1 VAVKVL
7 EKNKIVGEA
16 DVRRVTREID
26 ILRRNRH
33 PNIVRL
39 LDVLD
44 TPSRIYLVMEDCNG
58 CVRVCVWVR
67 GWVGVGAFGLSV
79 NP

>member
-7 EKNKIVGEA
+7 EKNKIVSDA
-16 DVRRVTREID
+16 DVARVTREID
-26 ILRRNRH
+26 ILKRNRH

-44 TPSRIYLVMEDCNG
+44 TPSRIYLVMEDCSG
-58 CVRVCVWVR
+58 
-67 GWVGVGAFGLSV
+67 
-79 NP
+79 

>member
-1 VAVKVL
+1 ML
-7 EKNKIVGEA
+7 EKNKIVGAA
-16 DVRRVTREID
+16 DVARVTREID
-26 ILRRNRH
+26 ILKRNRH

-58 CVRVCVWVR
+58 
-67 GWVGVGAFGLSV
+67 
-79 NP
+79 

>member
-1 VAVKVL
+1 MAVKVL
-7 EKNKIVGEA
+7 EKNKIQGEA

-26 ILRRNRH
+26 ILKRNRH

-58 CVRVCVWVR
+58 CVARAGRSW
-67 GWVGVGAFGLSV
+67 APN
-79 NP
+79 NPPSDYHA